1 LAGECRLVQDIQ
13 VDVVA
18 VLNDTTGTLLAGSY
32 LDKHCG
38 IGLIMG
44 ILLIAFPWC
53 LLTLTGYWH
62 VSS

>member
-1 LAGECRLVQDIQ
+1 M
-13 VDVVA
+13 DVVA

-44 ILLIAFPWC
+44 IASAAVFA
-53 LLTLTGYWH
+53 LLTQN
-62 VSS
+62 

>member
-1 LAGECRLVQDIQ
+1 M
-13 VDVVA
+13 DVVA

-44 ILLIAFPWC
+44 IASLAAFSC
-53 LLTLTGYWH
+53 QS
-62 VSS
+62 V

>member
-1 LAGECRLVQDIQ
+1 M
-13 VDVVA
+13 DVVA

-44 ILLIAFPWC
+44 ITSTAVFALM
-53 LLTLTGYWH
+53 T
-62 VSS
+62 